1 MSKISKLNY
10 LNKVLYFSINQDQY
24 PKILKKNLKQEF
36 LKEGH
41 KYFQDR
47 FNYVSFIS
55 CPDCDSHY
63 LRCPDKYEFRRLV
76 NLKEVTKNDF
86 NYTNICEECSKV
98 FVEKFEDDDPE
109 FEVNTD
115 LYYSKTGVYEQKF
128 FNY

>member
-1 MSKISKLNY
+1 M
-10 LNKVLYFSINQDQY
+10 
-24 PKILKKNLKQEF
+24 KKNHKQEL

-41 KYFQDR
+41 KFFQDR
-47 FNYVSFIS
+47 FDYASYIS

-63 LRCPDKYEFRRLV
+63 LRCPDEQEFRRLV
-76 NLKEVTKNDF
+76 NLKKVKKNDF

-115 LYYSKTGVYEQKF
+115 LYYAKTGVYE
-128 FNY
+128 

>member
-1 MSKISKLNY
+1 M
-10 LNKVLYFSINQDQY
+10 
-24 PKILKKNLKQEF
+24 KKNYKQEL

-41 KYFQDR
+41 KFFQDR
-47 FNYVSFIS
+47 FDYVSFIT

-63 LRCPDKYEFRRLV
+63 LRCPDEQEFRRLV
-76 NLKEVTKNDF
+76 NLKKVTKNDF

-115 LYYSKTGVYEQKF
+115 LYYSKTGVYE
-128 FNY
+128 